1 MTVWSGWRTAL
12 SCRAVVRQLSRECL
26 LWRFDNKVRGPQAGP
41 IPLKSG
47 KTQRVLL
54 VMMIILETVNDGGFI
69 GVNVR

>member
-1 MTVWSGWRTAL
+1 M
-12 SCRAVVRQLSRECL
+12 RQLSGARL

-54 VMMIILETVNDGGFI
+54 VMMIILDTVNDGDFI
-69 GVNVR
+69 GVNAR